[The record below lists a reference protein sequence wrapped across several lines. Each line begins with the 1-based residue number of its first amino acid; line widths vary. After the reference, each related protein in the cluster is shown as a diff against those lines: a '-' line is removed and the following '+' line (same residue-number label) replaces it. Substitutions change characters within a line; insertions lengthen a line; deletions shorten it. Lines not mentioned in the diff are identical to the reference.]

1 MALAG
6 NNLIIPS
13 QVGKWHPAGAGD
25 GKIDNLF
32 YSVSGRLQST
42 YSLVCGVNTLLLHQ
56 VKAEWA
62 FKVYDYNEDEKIDG
76 EDIKRVVMDII
87 GRNRSVQDFRLIFK
101 KRKWT
106 FLCWNTLLV
115 LR

>member
-1 MALAG
+1 VT
-6 NNLIIPS
+6 S
-13 QVGKWHPAGAGD
+13 RRGD

-32 YSVSGRLQST
+32 YSKWPSPV
-42 YSLVCGVNTLLLHQ
+42 YLLHFIITHQ

-87 GRNRSVQDFRLIFK
+87 GRTRSVQDFRLILK
-101 KRKWT
+101 KRK
-106 FLCWNTLLV
+106 
-115 LR
+115 